1 MSALCN
7 AILSPPSL
15 TDPIK
20 LILPVGISFPEV
32 LLAFSF
38 LFPVPVII
46 NSAMIVSLNQIN
58 FYFDS
63 VNQLFS
69 IRM

>member
-7 AILSPPSL
+7 AVLSCLSL
-15 TDPIK
+15 TGPIK
-20 LILPVGISFPEV
+20 LILPVGVSFPEV

-38 LFPVPVII
+38 FFPVPVII
-46 NSAMIVSLNQIN
+46 NSAMIVSLSQIN
-58 FYFDS
+58 VYFDS
-63 VNQLFS
+63 VNRFFY